1 MVNILFY
8 FFSFILVLS
17 SLAIVMTYNSII
29 SVLFLVLSFLVSA
42 ILLILLEC
50 EFLALMLAIVYVGA
64 VAILFLFVLMMLE
77 TKFKNVNKGI
87 LIYFPFG
94 VLLNS
99 IFFFEIVSSVSENF
113 IFSNSYLSNNYD
125 EVPNYV
131 SYFNQI
137 NHLTDIQV
145 FGHIIYTYFVLQFLI
160 VGFVLFLVLVG
171 VVFLTANPIYKN
183 HKNQTVFYQLSRNS
197 IIF

>member
-8 FFSFILVLS
+8 FFSFILILS
-17 SLAIVMTYNSII
+17 SLAIITTYNSII
-29 SVLFLVLSFLVSA
+29 SVLFLVLSFLISA

-50 EFLALMLAIVYVGA
+50 EFLALMLVIVYVGA
-64 VAILFLFVLMMLE
+64 VAVLFLFVLMMLE
-77 TKFKNVNKGI
+77 TKVKNLNKN
-87 LIYFPFG
+87 LLVYFPFG

-99 IFFFEIVSSVSENF
+99 IFFFEIMNSVSINF
-113 IFSNSYLSNNYD
+113 LPTSYLYSNYFISYD
-125 EVPNYV
+125 YIN
-131 SYFNQI
+131 YFNQV
-137 NHLTDIQV
+137 NNSTDIQV
-145 FGHIIYTYFVLQFLI
+145 FGHILYTHFVLQFLI

-183 HKNQTVFYQLSRNS
+183 HKDQTIFYQLSRNS

>member
-8 FFSFILVLS
+8 FFSFILIFS
-17 SLAIVMTYNSII
+17 SLAIVTTYNSII
-29 SVLFLVLSFLVSA
+29 SVLFLVLSFLISA

-50 EFLALMLAIVYVGA
+50 EFLALMLIIVYVGA
-64 VAILFLFVLMMLE
+64 VAVLFLFVVMMLE
-77 TKFKNVNKGI
+77 TKIKNLNKAI
-87 LIYFPFG
+87 LVYFPFG

-99 IFFFEIVSSVSENF
+99 IFFFEIINSVSINF
-113 IFSNSYLSNNYD
+113 SFTSYLYNNYFI
-125 EVPNYV
+125 NYDYI
-131 SYFNQI
+131 SYFNQL
-137 NHLTDIQV
+137 NNSTDIQV
-145 FGHIIYTYFVLQFLI
+145 FGHVLYTYFVLQFLI

-171 VVFLTANPIYKN
+171 VVFLTANPVYKN

>member
-1 MVNILFY
+1 MINILFY

-17 SLAIVMTYNSII
+17 SFSIVITYNSII
-29 SVLFLVLSFLVSA
+29 SVLFLVLSFLISA
-42 ILLILLEC
+42 ILLILLEF
-50 EFLALMLAIVYVGA
+50 EFLALMLIIVYVGA
-64 VAILFLFVLMMLE
+64 VAVLFLFVLMMLE
-77 TKFKNVNKGI
+77 TKLKNLNKGF

-99 IFFFEIVSSVSENF
+99 ILFLEIMNSVSLKF
-113 IFSNSYLSNNYD
+113 LSNSYLDSNYFISD
-125 EVPNYV
+125 YI
-131 SYFNQI
+131 SYFNTI
-137 NHLTDIQV
+137 NNLTDIQV
-145 FGHIIYTYFVLQFLI
+145 FSHVLYTHFVLQFLI
-160 VGFVLFLVLVG
+160 VGFILFLVLVG